1 MRHKNLVDA
10 VTALGLLGTV
20 TFTGCGGGGSGSG
33 GGGNNNPPPT
43 ISSFTASPATVTD
56 GSSAM
61 LTAVFNNG
69 TGSITPGNISATSG
83 TAVSVTPPNDTTTTY
98 TLTATS
104 GTAVP
109 VSPTST
115 TTYTLTVTNAAG
127 TAVTQTATVTVQAA
141 PTAVTVD
148 PASPGIAVTNQMLGM
163 NAAAWYDQVD
173 NASAISTAFGAAG
186 IKGLRWPGGSWSTRI
201 IGDIRP
207 CMTAPHLINPTC
219 AYKRST

>member
-10 VTALGLLGTV
+10 VRALGLLGTV

-83 TAVSVTPPNDTTTTY
+83 TAVSVTPHQCGWH
-98 TLTATS
+98 S
-104 GTAVP
+104 GNP
-109 VSPTST
+109 DGNRNRSSRP
-115 TTYTLTVTNAAG
+115 
-127 TAVTQTATVTVQAA
+127 
-141 PTAVTVD
+141 D
-148 PASPGIAVTNQMLGM
+148 
-163 NAAAWYDQVD
+163 
-173 NASAISTAFGAAG
+173 
-186 IKGLRWPGGSWSTRI
+186 GGH
-201 IGDIRP
+201 G
-207 CMTAPHLINPTC
+207 
-219 AYKRST
+219 